1 MSANQ
6 EAKKLV
12 IEEIKQNISNAKSI
26 VLVDYRGI
34 TVAEDTVLRKE
45 CRNNNA
51 VYKVYKNRL
60 FQKACEELGIT
71 GFDAYLEG
79 TTAFAFGMED
89 ETCAPRVIKA
99 QNKYSAVF
107 YYEKEKNFA
116 TVKGSVDTILDFC
129 NRMAVNGEVVDKAQ
143 VERLASIPSKEQLIA
158 NLLAMLNA
166 PVSALARAIQ
176 AIADKQN

>member
-6 EAKKLV
+6 EAKKVV
-12 IEEIKQNISNAKSI
+12 IDEIKQNISNAKSI

-89 ETCAPRVIKA
+89 ETCAPRVIKNQIKNQIKA
-99 QNKYSAVF
+99 LNKM
-107 YYEKEKNFA
+107 EI
-116 TVKGSVDTILDFC
+116 KGGFI
-129 NRMAVNGEVVDKAQ
+129 NGEVVDKAH
-143 VERLASIPSKEQLIA
+143 VEKLASIPSKEQLIA

>member
-1 MSANQ
+1 M
-6 EAKKLV
+6 AKIELKKPV
-12 IEEIKQNISNAKSI
+12 VEEISAGIKDAQSV
-26 VLVDYRGI
+26 VLVDYRGL
-34 TVAEDTVLRKE
+34 TVEQDTELRKQLRE
-45 CRNNNA
+45 A
-51 VYKVYKNRL
+51 GVVYKVYKNKL

-89 ETCAPRVIKA
+89 ETCAPRIIKNQIKA
-99 QNKYSAVF
+99 LNKLEIKAGF
-107 YYEKEKNFA
+107 
-116 TVKGSVDTILDFC
+116 L
-129 NRMAVNGEVVDKAQ
+129 NGEVVDKAQ
-143 VERLASIPSKEQLIA
+143 VEKLASIPSKEQLIA

>member
-6 EAKKLV
+6 EAKKV
-12 IEEIKQNISNAKSI
+12 VVEEIKQNISNAKSI
-26 VLVDYRGI
+26 VLIDYRGI
-34 TVAEDTVLRKE
+34 TVAEDTALRKE
-45 CRNNNA
+45 FRKANA

-60 FQKACEELGIT
+60 FQKACDELGIT
-71 GFDAYLEG
+71 GLTPYLEG

-99 QNKYSAVF
+99 QIKALNKLEIKAGF
-107 YYEKEKNFA
+107 
-116 TVKGSVDTILDFC
+116 L
-129 NRMAVNGEVVDKAQ
+129 NGEVIDKAK
-143 VERLASIPSKEQLIA
+143 VEQLASIPSREQLIA

-176 AIADKQN
+176 AIADQKK

>member
-1 MSANQ
+1 MSNQ
-6 EAKKLV
+6 ETKKALV
-12 IEEIKQNISNAKSI
+12 EEIKTNIQNAKSI
-26 VLVDYRGI
+26 VLIDYRGI
-34 TVAEDTVLRKE
+34 SVAEDTALRKE
-45 CRNNNA
+45 FRNNNI

-60 FQKACEELGIT
+60 FQKACEELGIN

-89 ETCAPRVIKA
+89 ETCAPRVIKNQIKA
-99 QNKYSAVF
+99 LNKMEIKAGF
-107 YYEKEKNFA
+107 
-116 TVKGSVDTILDFC
+116 L
-129 NRMAVNGEVVDKAQ
+129 NGEVVDKAK
-143 VERLASIPSKEQLIA
+143 VEMLASIPSREQLIA

>member
-1 MSANQ
+1 MSLNL
-6 EAKKLV
+6 EAKKVV
-12 IEEIKQNISNAKSI
+12 IDEIKEHIKNAKSI

-34 TVAEDTVLRKE
+34 TVAEDTNLRKE
-45 CRNNNA
+45 FRKANA

-71 GFDAYLEG
+71 GFEPYLEG

-89 ETCAPRVIKA
+89 ETCAPRVIKGQIKA
-99 QNKYSAVF
+99 LNKMEIKAGF
-107 YYEKEKNFA
+107 
-116 TVKGSVDTILDFC
+116 L
-129 NRMAVNGEVVDKAQ
+129 NGEVVDKAK
-143 VERLASIPSKEQLIA
+143 VEMLASIPSREQLIA

>member
-1 MSANQ
+1 M
-6 EAKKLV
+6 AKVELKQPIV
-12 IEEIKQNISNAKSI
+12 EEIKAHIEKAQSA

-34 TVAEDTVLRKE
+34 TVEQDTILRRKMRE
-45 CRNNNA
+45 EGV
-51 VYKVYKNRL
+51 VYKVYKNKL

-99 QNKYSAVF
+99 QGKALNKLEIKAGF
-107 YYEKEKNFA
+107 
-116 TVKGSVDTILDFC
+116 L
-129 NRMAVNGEVVDKAQ
+129 NGEVVDKAQ
-143 VERLASIPSKEQLIA
+143 VEKLASIPSKEQLIA

>member
-6 EAKKLV
+6 EAKKIV
-12 IEEIKQNISNAKSI
+12 IDEIKQNISNAKSI

-34 TVAEDTVLRKE
+34 TVAEDTALRKE
-45 CRNNNA
+45 VRNANA

-60 FQKACEELGIT
+60 FKKACDELGIT
-71 GFDAYLEG
+71 GFDSYLEG

-89 ETCAPRVIKA
+89 ETCAPRVIKNQIKA
-99 QNKYSAVF
+99 LNKM
-107 YYEKEKNFA
+107 EI
-116 TVKGSVDTILDFC
+116 KGGFI
-129 NRMAVNGEVVDKAQ
+129 NGEVVDKAH
-143 VERLASIPSKEQLIA
+143 VEKLASIPSKEQLIA